1 MQNGKRTT
9 PDQLRNPTQEAAKR
23 TTIILDKKERAYI
36 DNLIR
41 DGKESGIKP
50 LISKM
55 LNIHQSMMIYDWHF
69 PGEYYCGISRVALVN
84 VELMRLLIQ
93 QVPKEKWRS
102 IGKTMGVALKVC
114 METTLDSSTI
124 TRENWESVF
133 RRLNVQ
139 GLGDFSLKDKYLLV
153 KTPFINESELLAGI
167 LEGLLD
173 IELDVK
179 NMSPPLVFEVKNG
192 LRVSEAE

>member
-1 MQNGKRTT
+1 
-9 PDQLRNPTQEAAKR
+9 
-23 TTIILDKKERAYI
+23 
-36 DNLIR
+36 
-41 DGKESGIKP
+41 
-50 LISKM
+50 M
-55 LNIHQSMMIYDWHF
+55 LNIHQSMMVYDWRF

-102 IGKTMGVALKVC
+102 IGKTMGAALKVC
-114 METTLDSSTI
+114 METTLDSPTI
-124 TRENWESVF
+124 TRDNWESVF

-192 LRVSEAE
+192 LKVSEAK